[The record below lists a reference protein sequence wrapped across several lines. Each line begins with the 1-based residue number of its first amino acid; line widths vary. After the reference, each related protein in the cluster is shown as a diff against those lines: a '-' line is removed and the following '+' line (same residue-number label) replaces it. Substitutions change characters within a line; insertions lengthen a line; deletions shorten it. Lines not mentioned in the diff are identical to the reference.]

1 MTMPKFK
8 VKIDYED
15 MERQKSRT
23 VTVTAKSEK
32 QAQNIVDRNERRNY
46 PIRAFV
52 VRKPKLVES
61 NLKNFLDDLLKEDN
75 PAPPPEN
82 TQEVAPVE
90 PPKDVSLDQ
99 VVDRYLIR
107 YEKESIPTVDDYEDE
122 LYGESSSELDT
133 SVVLK
138 DALNEAEED
147 ELDLG
152 GDEEADP
159 APEEDLGG
167 EEDAGLDL
175 GGDEPAPEAGDEST
189 SDVEAAPAVTATP
202 QINLQDFARSV
213 ARLVNNYEELLNPRD
228 TILNRVEAYIQSNYD
243 DRTAEELMELLD
255 TNYSLRNQDEE
266 EENQE
271 EYPTPY
277 SVGALSSG

>member
-1 MTMPKFK
+1 MK
-8 VKIDYED
+8 
-15 MERQKSRT
+15 
-23 VTVTAKSEK
+23 
-32 QAQNIVDRNERRNY
+32 
-46 PIRAFV
+46 
-52 VRKPKLVES
+52 S

-107 YEKESIPTVDDYEDE
+107 YEKESIPTVDDYEEE

-133 SVVLK
+133 SIVLK

-152 GDEEADP
+152 GGEEEAEP

-167 EEDAGLDL
+167 GDDAGLDL
-175 GGDEPAPEAGDEST
+175 GGEEPAPEGGDEAGGA
-189 SDVEAAPAVTATP
+189 EAEPTVTATP